1 MNSIF
6 ENTTEA
12 YLFGAFAIIIAIFL
26 IVDLGVF
33 NKTAQRISTRS
44 AAYQTLFW
52 IAISLIFGLFI
63 LYFDESNEAGYKY
76 YSAYLLEKALS
87 FDNIFVILVIFRYF
101 RIDEKHYH
109 RILFWGILGAVVFRG
124 VFIFLAMELVAQFE
138 WILYLFGAFLVY
150 TGIKMYIGGDDDEFE
165 PEKNPIVRFARRF
178 FVISSDDRGGK
189 FFFRKRGKIII
200 THLFLVLMLIET
212 TDVIFALDSIP
223 AALSVV
229 KDNKFVVYTSNIF
242 AVLGLRAM
250 FFLLANIMDRF
261 HYLQRGLS
269 FVLIFIG
276 VKMLLEIFNILIP
289 PYISLIVIVVAIAS
303 AIAYSYIRPPQP
315 KAAPE
320 ETNIGG

>member
-1 MNSIF
+1 MKLS
-6 ENTTEA
+6 
-12 YLFGAFAIIIAIFL
+12 LFGNPVENALFGVFIVIIAIFL

-33 NKTAQRISTRS
+33 NKQAQKISTRS
-44 AAYQTLFW
+44 AIYQTLFW
-52 IAISLIFGLFI
+52 IAISLLFGLFI
-63 LYFDESNEAGYKY
+63 LLYDENPDAAFKY

-101 RIDEKHYH
+101 RIDEKQYH

-150 TGIKMYIGGDDDEFE
+150 TGYRMFSDSGEEDFN

-178 FVISSDDRGGK
+178 MVISSDDRGGK
-189 FFFRKRGKIII
+189 FWFRKRGKLVI

-212 TDVIFALDSIP
+212 TDIIFALDSIP

-242 AVLGLRAM
+242 AILGLRAM

-261 HYLQRGLS
+261 HYLQKGLS

-276 VKMLLEIFNILIP
+276 LKMLLEIFHIVIP
-289 PYISLIVIVVAIAS
+289 PYVSLIVIVVAIAA
-303 AIAYSYIRPPQP
+303 AIIYSYINPPETST
-315 KAAPE
+315 E
-320 ETNIGG
+320 ET